1 MDTKSTQFEF
11 PILPQGFRTKAP
23 TSRPVISPLTTM
35 SNATKRLRML
45 LVDRVGER
53 AYVFDPESA
62 DITLVSH
69 SVAGALEAIQRGEQV
84 SEEVQQALIELL
96 NLEPVEDSAAGD
108 GYSQWGITIH
118 LNHACNLAC
127 EYCYAD
133 GRTSDFDGSAKGAYG
148 GAITF
153 VSPTV
158 LEAGLEKFMRD
169 APIDNVLISFLGGE
183 PLLSEER
190 FLEAIR
196 IIDEKAAKYGRHP
209 SFQLTTNGTRNTE
222 ALLRCFK
229 EHGFSIVISMDG
241 DREMHNRQRPTA
253 SGTGSYDQVLRG
265 AQEIAESGIRLGLR
279 MTAIRGRPGIERAHQ
294 SLTSAP
300 VEAVGFQFHI
310 YGGDALRPLE
320 GEERAGLFAHY
331 RNTAHRIL
339 SGDLDAA
346 KLVTVRDVLVDIT
359 TKNKKQYH
367 CAAGRWSNTLT
378 PNGDVY
384 PCHRFVGMTGF
395 KAGNVLDDSFRFAA
409 QALFEN
415 NTVENR
421 VIRDDG
427 TQNCALCYAHNT
439 CGGGCAQIAAANTGT
454 VGELPPFFC
463 QETRLRVQAVV
474 RALVEKTHP
483 DTVETIQ

>member
-1 MDTKSTQFEF
+1 
-11 PILPQGFRTKAP
+11 
-23 TSRPVISPLTTM
+23 
-35 SNATKRLRML
+35 ML
-45 LVDRVGER
+45 LVDRVGEQ

-62 DITLVSH
+62 NITLVS
-69 SVAGALEAIQRGEQV
+69 SQIAGAVKAVQAGEQLPEGLEQGLV
-84 SEEVQQALIELL
+84 GLL
-96 NLEPVEDSAAGD
+96 NLEPVEDSAMPTN
-108 GYSQWGITIH
+108 YSHWGITIH

-133 GRTSDFDGSAKGAYG
+133 GRTSDFEGSAKGAYG
-148 GAITF
+148 GSITF
-153 VSPTV
+153 ISPMV

-169 APIDNVLISFLGGE
+169 APTDNVLISFLGGE
-183 PLLSEER
+183 PLLSEDR

-196 IIDEKAAKYGRHP
+196 IIDEKAAKYGRRP

-229 EHGFSIVISMDG
+229 EHAFSIVVSMDG
-241 DREMHNRQRPTA
+241 DREMHNRQRPMA
-253 SGTGSYDQVLRG
+253 SGSGSYDLALRG
-265 AQEIAESGIRLGLR
+265 AQQLAESGIRLGLR

-300 VEAVGFQFHI
+300 AEAVGFQFHI

-320 GEERAGLFAHY
+320 GEEREGLFAHY
-331 RNTAHRIL
+331 RDIAHRIL

-359 TKNKKQYH
+359 TKQKKQYH

-378 PNGDVY
+378 PTGDVY
-384 PCHRFVGMTGF
+384 PCHRFVGMAEF
-395 KAGNVLDDSFRFAA
+395 KLGNVLDDSFRFASHV
-409 QALFEN
+409 LFESN
-415 NTVENR
+415 AVQNR
-421 VIRDDG
+421 VMRDDG

-439 CGGGCAQIAAANTGT
+439 CGGGCAQIAAANTGKI
-454 VGELPPFFC
+454 GELPPFFC

-474 RALVEKTHP
+474 RALVEKAHAH
-483 DTVETIQ
+483 TVHTIQL